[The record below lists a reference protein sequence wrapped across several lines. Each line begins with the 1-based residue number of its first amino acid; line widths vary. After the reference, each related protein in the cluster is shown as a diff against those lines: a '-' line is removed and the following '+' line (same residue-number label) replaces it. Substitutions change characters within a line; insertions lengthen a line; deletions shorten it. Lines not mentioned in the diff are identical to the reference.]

1 MSTKILLKAKIQIK
15 TTNAKIIRNDD
26 RDNMR
31 GAGSDRRAH
40 RGHAR
45 VQPLPHRQDHRRG
58 DDASAGPPDIRQEK
72 MVSTS
77 QPGLENRE
85 HRDSDRQ

>member
-1 MSTKILLKAKIQIK
+1 MQKLS
-15 TTNAKIIRNDD
+15 
-26 RDNMR
+26 NMIVETMYP
-31 GAGSDRRAH
+31 GLGPDRRAH

-77 QPGLENRE
+77 QSGLENRE